1 MQKYSKAVFYGD
13 PEHQGL
19 GVHNMYTT
27 MVIYQLQALL
37 DNIWKD
43 NITGRLIR
51 VSIES
56 FKLDLGVTGPLFS
69 EKYDVYGH
77 MVTDCWVKHL
87 WRFLF
92 EHDIEVDEDTMGGEA
107 LRDGDMM
114 LGDIFAQACYQ
125 ETITKRKWAAANR
138 CRLYLQALSVADI
151 ATGGGNTVDISAKR
165 GLPQKGRVRNVQW
178 PYQGKPGKL
187 DWQVWRRVLKLTVY
201 NAHQNCLHHRLGA
214 YI

>member
-19 GVHNMYTT
+19 GVHTIYTT
-27 MVIYQLQALL
+27 MGIYQLQALL

-56 FKLDLGVTGPLFS
+56 FKLDLGVTGSLFS

-92 EHDIEVDEDTMGGEA
+92 EHNIEVYEDTIYGEA
-107 LRDGDMM
+107 LRDGDMI

-125 ETITKRKWAAANR
+125 KTIIKGEWAAANR
-138 CRLYLQALSVADI
+138 CRLYLQALLVADI
-151 ATGGGNTVDISAKR
+151 TTWYGKVVDTSVKR
-165 GLPQKGRVRNVQW
+165 GLP
-178 PYQGKPGKL
+178 
-187 DWQVWRRVLKLTVY
+187 
-201 NAHQNCLHHRLGA
+201 
-214 YI
+214 